1 MKNSTQQ
8 QNTPRLFVC
17 KLANKVGNVSHQD
30 RQAEIAKCRSQQTKL
45 EKYTSWQLLDYA
57 IQATFGMSI
66 DNLDIHK
73 NHNGKWVCDGFF
85 FSISHSHGLCA
96 VAIDNAPIGL
106 DMQKYIPQKF
116 NRKLLK
122 RIATEQELKNFVG
135 DVCDFPEWG
144 MFLPYCD
151 GNKILSLW
159 CKKEALFKKL
169 DLPAFVTRNLD
180 TTIAKFVET
189 SFTHDNAHYHIA
201 IATSKSAIQTEWV
214 EIE

>member
-1 MKNSTQQ
+1 MKNTTKQP
-8 QNTPRLFVC
+8 NTPRLFVC
-17 KLANKVGNVSHQD
+17 KLASKVCQVAHQE
-30 RQAEIAKCRSQQTKL
+30 RQKEIDKCRSTLTKL
-45 EKYTSWQLLDYA
+45 EKYTSWKLLEYA
-57 IQATFGMSI
+57 VQTTFGLPL
-66 DNLDIHK
+66 DTLDIHK
-73 NHNGKWVCDGFF
+73 NHNGKWVCEGMF

-96 VAIDNAPIGL
+96 VIVDNAPIGL

-116 NRKLLK
+116 NKKLLR
-122 RIATEQELKNFVG
+122 RIATECELNQFVG

-144 MFLPYCD
+144 MFVPYCD
-151 GNKILSLW
+151 GHKILSLW

-189 SFTHDNAHYHIA
+189 SFTFDNAHYHIA
-201 IATSKSAIQTEWV
+201 IATSKSEIQTQWV